1 MKRKVKEVNQ
11 KRINL
16 FMKTHLNGKNL
27 FLGISVIE
35 YSAAFLNWTKE
46 ETKKL
51 ERWTCKQLIAG
62 KVLHPKLDV
71 MRVYIKRRC
80 G

>member
-11 KRINL
+11 KRINPI
-16 FMKTHLNGKNL
+16 MKTHLNGKNL

-35 YSAAFLNWTKE
+35 YSATFLNWTKE
-46 ETKKL
+46 VTKKL